1 MVGGYINH
9 GVLRNHRPDDSGNS
23 VNRSSDL
30 ASVGTSE
37 RGSLAG
43 YARSGFVRGLYE
55 EPINRI

>member
-30 ASVGTSE
+30 ASVGTSG
-37 RGSLAG
+37 RRSLAG
-43 YARSGFVRGLYE
+43 NTRSGLVRGLYE
-55 EPINRI
+55 DPFNRV